1 MKFIGVRILSPEP
14 AETAARLS
22 EKLQLPCETAGDDYV
37 VGAPGCE
44 IRFTKGD
51 IAAPQEAQEGYY
63 VGLQHLAFNSTDL
76 PASVKLCLEHGTEL
90 TNGEAISYNPK
101 IWGTGMNYV
110 NPVCPDGY
118 GLEICQRLD
127 LPAAPM
133 RGMTCGMEH
142 IGIPVRNLEE
152 SIAWYEKLGFK
163 AGSVVLN
170 HRDSDNA
177 DIHCA
182 MLEGDG
188 VILETYEFQHM
199 DHEPFANQ
207 SFHALRFAGEKDEVL
222 TGPNGEII
230 EVTAA

>member
-1 MKFIGVRILSPEP
+1 MKFIGVRIIQNDP
-14 AETAARLS
+14 AKAADRLS
-22 EKLQLPCETAGDDYV
+22 QKLNLACRQDGADYV
-37 VGAPGCE
+37 VDVPGCE
-44 IRFTKGD
+44 IRFTKGG
-51 IAAPQEAQEGYY
+51 IGPAQEAQEGYY

-76 PASVKLCLEHGTEL
+76 AASVRKCLEHGTEL

-127 LPAAPM
+127 LPAAEM
-133 RGMTCGMEH
+133 SGMTAGMEH

-152 SIAWYEKLGFK
+152 SIAWYEQLGFK
-163 AGSVVLN
+163 AGTIVLN

-188 VILETYEFQHM
+188 VILETYEFEHM
-199 DHEPFANQ
+199 DHEPFVNQ
-207 SFHALRFAGEKDEVL
+207 PFHALRFAGEKDAIL
-222 TGPNGEII
+222 TGPNGETVEEI
-230 EVTAA
+230 AA